1 ILIMEINTQGIQEL
15 ILTIAN
21 ALANFD
27 LKTLE
32 LDWLAELL
40 TKYSSIWNPI
50 WAAVNVFLERWFGF

>member
-1 ILIMEINTQGIQEL
+1 MEINTQGIQEL
-15 ILTIAN
+15 ILAAAN
-21 ALANFD
+21 ALANLD

>member
-1 ILIMEINTQGIQEL
+1 MEINTQGIQEL

-40 TKYSSIWNPI
+40 TKYSSIWTPI

>member
-1 ILIMEINTQGIQEL
+1 MEINTQGIQEL